1 MGEKNIVARECYEQ
15 LLVHLQRF
23 SEISRGSVEL
33 LIPYLEIRRFEKK
46 KKLVNEGEMEDYLN
60 VVIKGLVRKYVP
72 SPIRGEVTLQ
82 LATEGHII
90 QSEIS
95 FHHRVPSE
103 VIIQTLEPTVLVS
116 IRHDRMQ
123 EALDKVPEAEALGR
137 ALIMQMF
144 IKKDARYFDQLKT
157 STRDRFLEYINNHPH
172 MLQRVP
178 QKVLASYLNI
188 KPETFS
194 RLKHLLLHKSPQSP
208 KGGVKS

>member
-23 SEISRGSVEL
+23 SPINRESIEKL
-33 LIPYLEIRRFEKK
+33 TPYLEIRRFEKK
-46 KKLVNEGEMEDYLN
+46 KKLVNLGEMEDYLN

-72 SPIRGEVTLQ
+72 SSIKGEVTLQ
-82 LATEGHII
+82 LATEGHFI

-95 FHHRVPSE
+95 FHRRIPSE

-116 IRHDRMQ
+116 IRHDRLKAAFEIMPEF
-123 EALDKVPEAEALGR
+123 EAMGR
-137 ALIMQMF
+137 AIIMEMF
-144 IKKDARYFDQLKT
+144 IKKDARSFDQLKT
-157 STRDRFLEYINNHPH
+157 ATRDRFLQYVNTHPE
-172 MLQRVP
+172 MLMRVP

-194 RLKHLLLHKSPQSP
+194 RLKHLLLQK
-208 KGGVKS
+208 K

>member
-1 MGEKNIVARECYEQ
+1 MGDKNIVAREVFEQ
-15 LLVHLQRF
+15 LLVSLQRLSTF
-23 SEISRGSVEL
+23 SREGMEQ
-33 LIPYLEIRRFEKK
+33 LIPYLEIRQFEKK
-46 KKLVNEGEMEDYLN
+46 KKLVNQGEMEDYMN

-72 SPIRGEVTLQ
+72 SSIRGEVTLQ
-82 LATEGHII
+82 LATEGHFI

-116 IRHDRMQ
+116 IHQERMN
-123 EALDKVPEAEALGR
+123 EALQKIPEAEALGR
-137 ALIMQMF
+137 VIIMQMF
-144 IKKDARYFDQLKT
+144 IKKDARYFDQLNT
-157 STRDRFLEYINNHPH
+157 STRDRFIEYMNNHPH

-194 RLKHLLLHKSPQSP
+194 RLKHLLLQK
-208 KGGVKS
+208 K

>member
-15 LLVHLQRF
+15 LQIHLQRF
-23 SEISRGSVEL
+23 SPISRESVEM

-46 KKLVNEGEMEDYLN
+46 KKLVNQDEMEDYLN
-60 VVIKGLVRKYVP
+60 VVIKGLVRKYIP
-72 SPIRGEVTLQ
+72 SSIKGEVTLQ
-82 LATEGHII
+82 LATEGHFI

-95 FHHRVPSE
+95 FHHRAPSE

-116 IRHDRMQ
+116 IRHDRLQ
-123 EALDKVPEAEALGR
+123 EALDIMPEFEVLGR
-137 ALIMQMF
+137 AIIMDMF

-157 STRDRFLEYINNHPH
+157 PTRDRFLAYINNHPE
-172 MLQRVP
+172 MLMRVP

-194 RLKHLLLHKSPQSP
+194 RLKHLLLQK
-208 KGGVKS
+208 K

>member
-23 SEISRGSVEL
+23 SPISRESIEK

-46 KKLVNEGEMEDYLN
+46 KKLVNQGEMEDYLN
-60 VVIKGLVRKYVP
+60 VVIKGLIRKYVP
-72 SPIRGEVTLQ
+72 SSIRGEVTLQ
-82 LATEGHII
+82 LATEGHFI

-103 VIIQTLEPTVLVS
+103 VIVQTLEPTVLVS
-116 IRHDRMQ
+116 IRHDRLQ
-123 EALDKVPEAEALGR
+123 EAFEIMPEFEILGR
-137 ALIMQMF
+137 AVIMDMF

-157 STRDRFLEYINNHPH
+157 PTRDRFLEYINTHPE

-194 RLKHLLLHKSPQSP
+194 RLKHLLLQK
-208 KGGVKS
+208 K

>member
-23 SEISRGSVEL
+23 STISREGVEQ
-33 LIPYLEIRRFEKK
+33 LIPYLEIRRFDKK
-46 KKLVNEGEMEDYLN
+46 KKLVDQGEMEDYLN
-60 VVIKGLVRKYVP
+60 VVIKGLVRKYVA
-72 SPIRGEVTLQ
+72 SSIKGEVTLQ

-103 VIIQTLEPTVLVS
+103 VVIQTLEPTVLAS
-116 IRHDRMQ
+116 MHYDRMQ
-123 EALDKVPEAEALGR
+123 EALNTVPEAEALGR
-137 ALIMQMF
+137 SIIMQMF
-144 IKKDARYFDQLKT
+144 IKKDARYFEQLKT
-157 STRDRFLEYINNHPH
+157 STRQRFLEYMNNHPH

-178 QKVLASYLNI
+178 QKILASYLNI

-194 RLKHLLLHKSPQSP
+194 RLKHLLFQK
-208 KGGVKS
+208 K

>member
-23 SEISRGSVEL
+23 SSISREGVEQ
-33 LIPYLEIRRFEKK
+33 LIPYLEVRRFDKK
-46 KKLVNEGEMEDYLN
+46 KKMVNQGEMEDYLN
-60 VVIKGLVRKYVP
+60 VVIKGLVRKYIP
-72 SPIRGEVTLQ
+72 SSIKGEVTLQ

-95 FHHRVPSE
+95 FHRRVPSE
-103 VIIQTLEPTVLVS
+103 VVIQTLEPTVVVS
-116 IRHDRMQ
+116 IQYDRMQ
-123 EALDKVPEAEALGR
+123 EALNVVPEAEALGR
-137 ALIMQMF
+137 SIIMLMF
-144 IKKDARYFDQLKT
+144 IKKDARYFEQLKT
-157 STRDRFLEYINNHPH
+157 STRDRFLEYMNNHPH

-194 RLKHLLLHKSPQSP
+194 RLKHLLFQKKL
-208 KGGVKS
+208 

>member
-23 SEISRGSVEL
+23 SPISRESIEK

-46 KKLVNEGEMEDYLN
+46 KKLVNQGEMEDYLN

-72 SPIRGEVTLQ
+72 SSIRGEVTLQ
-82 LATEGHII
+82 LATEGHFI

-95 FHHRVPSE
+95 FHHRIPSE
-103 VIIQTLEPTVLVS
+103 VIVQTLEPTVLVS
-116 IRHDRMQ
+116 IRHDRLQ
-123 EALDKVPEAEALGR
+123 EAFEIMPDFEVLGR
-137 ALIMQMF
+137 AVIMDMF

-157 STRDRFLEYINNHPH
+157 PTRDRFLEYINTHPE

-194 RLKHLLLHKSPQSP
+194 RLKHLLLQK
-208 KGGVKS
+208 K